1 QAVADA
7 RHRRFGPR
15 PGRRGGIAACRA
27 TGGHAGALGLGL
39 VGAAIRAGLPE
50 RGRPAMKRVG
60 TVFAAVALALGVIGT
75 AQARRDDID
84 VSRLTGNINQLAS
97 DPVLGNYAHAEQAL
111 ARNAIG
117 QLAQADSKERPHA
130 LYIAERQVDLA
141 RASAQLQ
148 DAQMKLAQLD
158 REHDQIQLE
167 NSQREAETARRE
179 LERQRLQE
187 QGEAYSQAAE
197 QAQAE
202 AAKAKKLAEAQSR
215 VARAA
220 KREAELAAKAA
231 KAMRAQMQQQDSGKP

>member
-1 QAVADA
+1 
-7 RHRRFGPR
+7 
-15 PGRRGGIAACRA
+15 
-27 TGGHAGALGLGL
+27 
-39 VGAAIRAGLPE
+39 
-50 RGRPAMKRVG
+50 MKRVA
-60 TVFAAVALALGVIGT
+60 TVIAASLMALGVIGT

-84 VSRLTGNINQLAS
+84 VSRLTGNLNQLAS
-97 DPVLGNYAHAEQAL
+97 DPVLGNYAQAEQAL

-148 DAQMKLAQLD
+148 DAQVKLAQLD

-167 NSQREAETARRE
+167 NSQREADTARRE
-179 LERQRLQE
+179 LERQRLQYQMAQEEAQRLQE

-215 VARAA
+215 VARSA

-231 KAMRAQMQQQDSGKP
+231 KAMRAQMQQQDSAGKP